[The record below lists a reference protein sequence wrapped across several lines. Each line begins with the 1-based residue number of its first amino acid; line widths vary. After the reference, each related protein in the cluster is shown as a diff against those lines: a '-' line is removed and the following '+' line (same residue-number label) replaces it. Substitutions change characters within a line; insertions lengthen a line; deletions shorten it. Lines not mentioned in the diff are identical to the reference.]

1 MRLIFGEVDLW
12 EFDLGEVDGCSF
24 EIIFYTHDF
33 YFFKIK
39 KKIKSKKSD
48 QI

>member
-12 EFDLGEVDGCSF
+12 EFDLGEVDGFSF
-24 EIIFYTHDF
+24 EIISIF
-33 YFFKIK
+33 
-39 KKIKSKKSD
+39 SKLRKQTKVKNLIKSD

>member
-12 EFDLGEVDGCSF
+12 EFDLGEVDGFSF

-33 YFFKIK
+33 YFFF
-39 KKIKSKKSD
+39 
-48 QI
+48 QN